1 MQIYKKEL
9 KIYERTLE
17 KFYILEKSCKFTE
30 KKNHKFMG
38 KSSIQWHWLI
48 YCENVQFNSGNKLVY
63 SLI

>member
-30 KKNHKFMG
+30 KNKSQIYG
-38 KSSIQWHWLI
+38 KKIHSMALTHLLWKCS
-48 YCENVQFNSGNKLVY
+48 V
-63 SLI
+63 

>member
-30 KKNHKFMG
+30 KKSQIYG
-38 KSSIQWHWLI
+38 KKIHSMALTHL
-48 YCENVQFNSGNKLVY
+48 L
-63 SLI
+63 

>member
-38 KSSIQWHWLI
+38 KRSIQWH
-48 YCENVQFNSGNKLVY
+48 
-63 SLI
+63 